1 MADKKQYFFF
11 DRIRSTA
18 NNKREIVVQGYAV
31 DGYLEDLKPRAA
43 IFAGGRPVKAL
54 KCRLEEVK
62 LPPIHMRRRHGDTI
76 SYLGIV
82 YVDLSGISD
91 EKLRQVKNAKL
102 VVVGE
107 KPDGTRS
114 MLYKGNVITVLDTLR
129 EYAFVVDDAYCEDG
143 KTHIGGWLSG
153 GNHTVIKI
161 ESEETGKVLDY
172 KVDFIP
178 RDDVLME
185 YPELDDDS
193 EMGFDII
200 LSGEYKKLK
209 MTLSDSTRKATKQI
223 TVGKADKDFSSAGTI
238 GRYSEKVI
246 RNLKNYGV
254 KETVAK
260 VKVHLSPN
268 YFNLNKRYEKYI
280 KNVSPKPAELS
291 EQKKKQK
298 KFAYRPL
305 MSFLV
310 PLYETEEV
318 FLAELID
325 AMKAQTYPEW
335 EVCFSDGSKD
345 PARLTE
351 IIKRLAGGDER
362 IRYVADIPGPLGISS
377 NTNQAF
383 SIAKGD
389 FIVLGDHD
397 DLITP
402 DALYECVKAMNE
414 DLDAS
419 KKDTL
424 LDVIYTDED
433 KTNSSGKKRFEPNLK
448 PDFNQELLE
457 SCNYITHM
465 FVARKTLVDEVGLF
479 DDTYNGAQDYDFIL
493 RCTEK
498 ARKIRHVPKVVYSW
512 RINETSTAGNPAA
525 KMYAYDAGVKALQAH
540 YDRLG
545 INATAEVGDHLGYY
559 HTRYPMPENAYT
571 FIAVL
576 NAIDDD
582 QFNETTASIDSKS
595 DYKNYEFIRLK
606 PSEGEELP
614 QQINR
619 SIKLVKAACEERAA
633 EFGSKEIYICFIEA
647 GITMMG
653 EDGISNML
661 AYIAARPDVAAIGGK
676 IYIPGGTVSHAGVVV
691 NIQEIEGWMYTR
703 QSVYDE
709 MYFNYG
715 AYTALRR
722 GVFIMRLADLAKYG
736 EFDTEYRGENAVTD
750 YTYKMTMDGR
760 ICIYDA
766 NANFQFKPA
775 RGRDGE
781 TCFETLTAKRRD
793 LRIFLGK
800 HPEVTENGDK
810 YYSQLVK

>member
-1 MADKKQYFFF
+1 MAKKKQYFFF

-18 NNKREIVVQGYAV
+18 DRKKEIVVQGYAV

-43 IFAGGRPVKAL
+43 IFDGDQPVKAL
-54 KCRLEEVK
+54 KCRLVEVK

-76 SYLGIV
+76 SYLGVI
-82 YVDLSGISD
+82 YVDLSDMSD
-91 EKLRQVKNAKL
+91 ERLKKLERAKL

-107 KPDGTRS
+107 KPDGKRA
-114 MLYKGNVITVLDTLR
+114 MLYKGTVKKVVDTL
-129 EYAFVVDDAYCEDG
+129 EQYSFIVDDAYCEDG

-153 GNHTVIKI
+153 GKDTTIKI
-161 ESEETGKVLDY
+161 VSEDSDKPLDY
-172 KVDFIP
+172 KIDYIP

-193 EMGFDII
+193 EMGIDII
-200 LSGEYKKLK
+200 LAGEYKKLQ
-209 MTLSDSTRKATKQI
+209 MTLSDRNRKSTKSV
-223 TVGKADKDFSSAGTI
+223 TVGKADKDFSSLGTV
-238 GRYSEKVI
+238 GRYSEKVV
-246 RNLKNYGV
+246 RNLKNYGLR
-254 KETVAK
+254 ETVAK

-268 YFNLNKRYEKYI
+268 YFNLNKKYEKYI
-280 KNVSPKPAELS
+280 KNVSPSAAELS
-291 EQKKKQK
+291 EQRKLQK
-298 KFAYRPL
+298 NFSFRPL

-318 FLAELID
+318 FLAELI
-325 AMKAQTYPEW
+325 AALKAQTYPEW

-414 DLDAS
+414 DDS
-419 KKDTL
+419 I
-424 LDVIYTDED
+424 DVIYTDED
-433 KTNSSGKKRFEPNLK
+433 KTNSTGKKRFEPNLK

-465 FVARKTLVDEVGLF
+465 FVARKSLVDEVGLF

-498 ARKIRHVPKVVYSW
+498 ARKIRHIPKVVYSW
-512 RINETSTAGNPAA
+512 RINDTSTAGNPAA

-545 INATAEVGDHLGYY
+545 IKATAEVGDHLGYY
-559 HTRYPMPENAYT
+559 HSIYPEPVDT
-571 FIAVL
+571 FTYIAVL
-576 NAIDDD
+576 NASDEVKY
-582 QFNETTASIDSKS
+582 NETVESINSKS
-595 DYKNYEFIRLK
+595 DYKQYEFIRIN
-606 PSEGEELP
+606 PHEGEELP
-614 QQINR
+614 KQMNRAVKQICD
-619 SIKLVKAACEERAA
+619 KLAGGE
-633 EFGSKEIYICFIEA
+633 SKELSSKEVYVCFIEA

-661 AYIAARPDVAAIGGK
+661 AYIAAKPNVAAIGGK
-676 IYIPGGTVSHAGVVV
+676 IYIPGGTVSHAGTVI

-722 GVFIMRLADLAKYG
+722 GVNIFRLDDLKKYG
-736 EFDTEYRGENAVTD
+736 KFDTEYRGENAVID
-750 YTYKMTMDGR
+750 YTYQMTMDGR
-760 ICIYDA
+760 VCIYDA
-766 NANFQFKPA
+766 NANFQYKPA

-793 LRIFLGK
+793 SRIFLGK
-800 HPEVTENGDK
+800 HPEVTETGDK

>member
-1 MADKKQYFFF
+1 MAKKKQYFFF

-18 NNKREIVVQGYAV
+18 DRKKEIVVQGYAV

-43 IFAGGRPVKAL
+43 IFDGDQPVKAL
-54 KCRLEEVK
+54 KCRLVEVK

-76 SYLGIV
+76 SYLGII
-82 YVDLSGISD
+82 YVDLSDMSA
-91 EKLRQVKNAKL
+91 ERLKKLERAKL

-107 KPDGTRS
+107 KPDGKRA
-114 MLYKGNVITVLDTLR
+114 MLYKGTVKRVVDTLGQ
-129 EYAFVVDDAYCEDG
+129 YSFTVDDAYCEDG

-153 GNHTVIKI
+153 GKDTTIKI
-161 ESEETGKVLDY
+161 VSEDSDKPLDY
-172 KVDFIP
+172 KIDYIP

-200 LSGEYKKLK
+200 LAGEYKKLQ
-209 MTLSDSTRKATKQI
+209 MTLSDRNRKSTKSV
-223 TVGKADKDFSSAGTI
+223 TVGKADKDFSSLGTV
-238 GRYSEKVI
+238 GRYSEKVV
-246 RNLKNYGV
+246 RNLKNYGLR
-254 KETVAK
+254 ETVAK

-268 YFNLNKRYEKYI
+268 YFNLNKKYEKYI
-280 KNVSPKPAELS
+280 KNVSPSAAELS
-291 EQKKKQK
+291 EQRKLQK
-298 KFAYRPL
+298 NFSFRPL

-318 FLAELID
+318 FLAELI
-325 AMKAQTYPEW
+325 AALKAQTYPEW

-362 IRYVADIPGPLGISS
+362 IRYVADILGPLGISS

-414 DLDAS
+414 DDS
-419 KKDTL
+419 I
-424 LDVIYTDED
+424 DVIYTDED
-433 KTNSSGKKRFEPNLK
+433 KTNSTGKKRFEPNLK

-465 FVARKTLVDEVGLF
+465 FVARKSLVDEVGLF

-498 ARKIRHVPKVVYSW
+498 ARKIRHIPKVVYSW

-545 INATAEVGDHLGYY
+545 IKATAEVGDHLGYY
-559 HTRYPMPENAYT
+559 HSRYPEPDNHS
-571 FIAVL
+571 L
-576 NAIDDD
+576 
-582 QFNETTASIDSKS
+582 SI
-595 DYKNYEFIRLK
+595 I
-606 PSEGEELP
+606 
-614 QQINR
+614 
-619 SIKLVKAACEERAA
+619 C
-633 EFGSKEIYICFIEA
+633 GSK
-647 GITMMG
+647 
-653 EDGISNML
+653 
-661 AYIAARPDVAAIGGK
+661 
-676 IYIPGGTVSHAGVVV
+676 
-691 NIQEIEGWMYTR
+691 
-703 QSVYDE
+703 
-709 MYFNYG
+709 
-715 AYTALRR
+715 
-722 GVFIMRLADLAKYG
+722 
-736 EFDTEYRGENAVTD
+736 
-750 YTYKMTMDGR
+750 
-760 ICIYDA
+760 
-766 NANFQFKPA
+766 
-775 RGRDGE
+775 
-781 TCFETLTAKRRD
+781 
-793 LRIFLGK
+793 
-800 HPEVTENGDK
+800 
-810 YYSQLVK
+810 

>member
-1 MADKKQYFFF
+1 MAKKKQYFFF

-18 NNKREIVVQGYAV
+18 DRKKEIVVQGYAV

-43 IFAGGRPVKAL
+43 IFDGDQPVKAL
-54 KCRLEEVK
+54 KCRLVEVK

-76 SYLGIV
+76 SYLGII
-82 YVDLSGISD
+82 YVDLSDMSD
-91 EKLRQVKNAKL
+91 ERLKKLERAKL

-107 KPDGTRS
+107 KPDGKRA
-114 MLYKGNVITVLDTLR
+114 MLYKGTVKRVVDTLGQ
-129 EYAFVVDDAYCEDG
+129 YSFTVDDAYCEDG

-153 GNHTVIKI
+153 GKDTTIKI
-161 ESEETGKVLDY
+161 VSEDSDKPLDY
-172 KVDFIP
+172 KIDYIP

-200 LSGEYKKLK
+200 LAGEYKKLQ
-209 MTLSDSTRKATKQI
+209 MTLSDRNRKSTKSV
-223 TVGKADKDFSSAGTI
+223 TVGKADKDFSSLGTV
-238 GRYSEKVI
+238 GRYSEKVV
-246 RNLKNYGV
+246 RNLKNYGLR
-254 KETVAK
+254 ETVAK

-268 YFNLNKRYEKYI
+268 YFNLNKKYEKYI
-280 KNVSPKPAELS
+280 KNVSPSAAELS
-291 EQKKKQK
+291 EQRKLQK
-298 KFAYRPL
+298 NFSFRPL

-318 FLAELID
+318 FLAELI
-325 AMKAQTYPEW
+325 AALKAQTYPEW

-345 PARLTE
+345 PTRLTE

-414 DLDAS
+414 DDS
-419 KKDTL
+419 I
-424 LDVIYTDED
+424 DVIYTDED
-433 KTNSSGKKRFEPNLK
+433 KTNSTGKKRFEPNLK

-465 FVARKTLVDEVGLF
+465 FVARKSLVDEVGLF

-498 ARKIRHVPKVVYSW
+498 ARKIRHIPKVVYSW

-545 INATAEVGDHLGYY
+545 IKATAEVGDHLGYY
-559 HTRYPMPENAYT
+559 HSRYPEPVDT
-571 FIAVL
+571 FTYIAVL
-576 NAIDDD
+576 NASDEVKY
-582 QFNETTASIDSKS
+582 NETVESINSKS
-595 DYKNYEFIRLK
+595 DYKQYEFIRIN
-606 PSEGEELP
+606 PHEGEELP
-614 QQINR
+614 KQMNRAVKQICD
-619 SIKLVKAACEERAA
+619 KLAGGE
-633 EFGSKEIYICFIEA
+633 SKELSSKEVYVCFIEA

-661 AYIAARPDVAAIGGK
+661 AYIAAKPNVAAIGGK
-676 IYIPGGTVSHAGVVV
+676 IYIPGGTVSHAGTVI

-722 GVFIMRLADLAKYG
+722 GVNIFRLDDLKKYG
-736 EFDTEYRGENAVTD
+736 KFDTEYRGENAVID
-750 YTYKMTMDGR
+750 YTYQMTMDGR
-760 ICIYDA
+760 VCIYDA
-766 NANFQFKPA
+766 NANFQYKPA

-800 HPEVTENGDK
+800 HPEVTETGDK